1 MSIPMG
7 KTGISH
13 VAVTRPIPK
22 TMPDLCPSHTG
33 KCEMGVAIP
42 SAEL

>member
-7 KTGISH
+7 KMGIPH
-13 VAVTRPIPK
+13 VAVTSPIPK
-22 TMPDLCPSHTG
+22 TMPDPCPSHTG
-33 KCEMGVAIP
+33 KCETGVAIP